1 VSKAHGRE
9 NRQKQKPVS
18 SENKPGLD
26 ARRVATRLLGAVV
39 DARSSLDALT
49 DSEHG
54 HPQYVALEPRDR
66 ALVRAMLVTAL
77 RRRCGIEKAI
87 TQRLDR
93 PLPGNAR
100 SLSHILH
107 IGAVQILFLDVPD
120 SAAVDLAVTQ
130 AKSDPRNSR
139 FSALVNGV
147 LRNIARRKDA
157 ILTKID
163 AVMDAPEWFA
173 ERLRQAYGPET
184 AEAILAAHR
193 VEAPVDFTVKSSPER
208 WAEAFSGTVL
218 PNGSVRVNKLE
229 KAVPELEGFE
239 EGEWWVQD
247 AAASLPAMLVDARP
261 GLRVLDLCAAPGG
274 KTAQLAHAG
283 ARVTAVD
290 LSASRLK
297 RLDSNLQRLRLEAET
312 LKADGLTLTVD
323 EPYDAILLD
332 APCSST
338 GTVRRH
344 PDVPWTKTLE
354 DIEKLAELQRKLLEH
369 AATLVRTGGRL
380 VFANCSIDPLE
391 GEEVVRAVLAGE
403 HGLELSPIAP
413 SELPGAAHF
422 ITTEGY
428 LRTLPGIAPAHV
440 DELQAV
446 DGFFAARFIKR

>member
-1 VSKAHGRE
+1 MNKAQGARSA
-9 NRQKQKPVS
+9 RRKP
-18 SENKPGLD
+18 EIIDDKPGLD

-39 DARSSLDALT
+39 DARSSLDAVT

-54 HPQYVALEPRDR
+54 HPQYVALDPRDR

-87 TQRLDR
+87 MQRLDR

-120 SAAVDLAVTQ
+120 SAAVDLAVSQ

-157 ILTKID
+157 ILQKID
-163 AVMDAPEWFA
+163 EVVDAPEWFQTRLSEAYGA
-173 ERLRQAYGPET
+173 ERAAR
-184 AEAILAAHR
+184 ILAAHR
-193 VEAPVDFTVKSSPER
+193 LEAPVDFTVKSDPKR
-208 WAEAFSGTVL
+208 WAEAFGGTVL
-218 PNGSVRVNKLE
+218 ANGSVRVDKLDTS
-229 KAVPELEGFE
+229 VPELEGFD

-247 AAASLPAMLVDARP
+247 AAASLPAKLIGARP
-261 GLRVLDLCAAPGG
+261 GMRVLDLCAAPGG
-274 KTAQLAHAG
+274 KTAQLAHYG
-283 ARVTAVD
+283 AKVTAVD

-297 RLDSNLQRLRLEAET
+297 RLAANLQRLKLDAEIS
-312 LKADGLTLTVD
+312 KADGLTLTVE
-323 EPYDAILLD
+323 EPFDAVLLD
-332 APCSST
+332 APCSSN

-344 PDVPWTKTLE
+344 PDVPWTKTPE

-369 AATLVRTGGRL
+369 AATLVRAGGTL

-391 GEEVVRAVLAGE
+391 GEAVVSQVLASDL
-403 HGLELSPIAP
+403 GLELSTITA
-413 SELPGAAHF
+413 SELTGAAHF
-422 ITTEGY
+422 ITPEGY
-428 LRTLPGIAPAHV
+428 LRTLPDAAEAEEGK
-440 DELQAV
+440 LQAV
-446 DGFFAARFIKR
+446 DGFFAARFVKR